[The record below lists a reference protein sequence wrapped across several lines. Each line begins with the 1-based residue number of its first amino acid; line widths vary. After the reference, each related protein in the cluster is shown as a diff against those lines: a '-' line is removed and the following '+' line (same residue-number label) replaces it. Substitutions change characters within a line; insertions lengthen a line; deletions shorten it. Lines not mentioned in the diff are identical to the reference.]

1 MRKILIPTD
10 FTVESLQLVEY
21 AILNFP
27 ETKLDIIM
35 VAGYKIPDT
44 RWGIM
49 HFNPR
54 EQVRKLC
61 SDAYVDSKRRLLQ
74 EHKKNIECLSF
85 ELFTGINSFA
95 FINFLEQIEAE
106 DAIVPKNESLYCDQY
121 RWFDASR
128 FIKSNVKNVVE
139 IPVESTKRYRRESFL
154 SSTYSTYR
162 LKKYT

>member
-49 HFNPR
+49 HFNPK

-61 SDAYVDSKRRLLQ
+61 NEKFVESKRRLLQ
-74 EHKKNIECLSF
+74 EHKKNIEFLSF
-85 ELFTGINSFA
+85 ELFTGVNSFA

-106 DAIVPKNESLYCDQY
+106 DAIVPKDKSLFCDEY

-139 IPVESTKRYRRESFL
+139 IPVEINEEVSQRKFSFINL
-154 SSTYSTYR
+154 FN
-162 LKKYT
+162 L